1 MIRPLTCALLVCA
14 AFTSCSSLSG
24 KKDKE
29 EPNPFGPTGIP
40 PHLRAK
46 SPEGTPVG
54 RGGNVSPSAVNPLL
68 TPEDQLVFTDP
79 DNPDAGLP
87 ELSNILKTPEKGP
100 WEESET
106 IARQRA
112 SREGKPLLMWFTDS
126 NTSPMCKALNA
137 ELFNTPQF
145 EDWAKD
151 KLVRLKV
158 DANSSRKFDDMTL
171 GEQEDM
177 NIRRKAYVADMKK
190 RYKVLGHPTLLVLSP
205 GGEVIGRYRGY
216 KRGQAEFTWG
226 QIKQGQIVANNSYQS
241 WRKDLEKKGYREWQ
255 DTKGRKV
262 FAKLQKYHEG
272 ELVFL
277 EPDGTRSKT
286 KESRLSDADRA
297 WIAQQKE
304 LRGIR

>member
-1 MIRPLTCALLVCA
+1 MIRPLTCALLACA
-14 AFTSCSSLSG
+14 AFTSCSLSG
-24 KKDKE
+24 KKEKE

-46 SPEGTPVG
+46 DSEGTPVG
-54 RGGNVSPSAVNPLL
+54 RGGNVSPAAVNPLI
-68 TPEDQLVFTDP
+68 TPEDQIVFTDP
-79 DNPDAGLP
+79 DNPDANLP
-87 ELSNILKTPEKGP
+87 ELSALLKGPEKSS

-112 SREGKPLLMWFTDS
+112 SREGKPLLIWFTDS

-137 ELFNTPQF
+137 ELFNTPEF
-145 EDWAKD
+145 EEWAKEN
-151 KLVRLKV
+151 LVRLKV
-158 DANSSRKFDDMTL
+158 DGNSSRKFDNMTL

-177 NIRRKAYVADMKK
+177 NIRRKSYVADMKK
-190 RYKVLGHPTLLVLSP
+190 RYKVLGQPTLLVLAP

-226 QIKQGQIVANNSYQS
+226 QLKQGQIVANNSYQS

-286 KESRLSDADRA
+286 KESRLSDSDRA
-297 WIAQQKE
+297 WITQQKA
-304 LRGIR
+304 LRGLQ

>member
-1 MIRPLTCALLVCA
+1 MIRPLTCALLVCSV
-14 AFTSCSSLSG
+14 FTSCSMMG
-24 KKDKE
+24 KKDKKE
-29 EPNPFGPTGIP
+29 EEKPFGPTGIP

-46 SPEGTPVG
+46 SAEGTPVG
-54 RGGNVSPSAVNPLL
+54 RGGNVSPESMRPPIA
-68 TPEDQLVFTDP
+68 PEEDIVFTDP
-79 DNPDAGLP
+79 DNPDASLP
-87 ELSNILKTPEKGP
+87 ELSTLLKGPEKGP

-106 IARQRA
+106 VARQRA
-112 SREGKPLLMWFTDS
+112 SREGKPMLIWFTDS

-137 ELFNTPQF
+137 ELFNTPDF
-145 EDWAKD
+145 EGWAKD

-158 DANSSRKFDDMTL
+158 DANSSRKFENMTL

-177 NIRRKAYVADMKK
+177 NIRRKTYVADMKK

-205 GGEVIGRYRGY
+205 SGEVIGRYRGY

-226 QIKQGQIVANNSYQS
+226 QLKQGETVASNAYQS

-286 KESRLSDADRA
+286 KESRLSDSDRA
-297 WIAQQKE
+297 WIAQQKAQRG
-304 LRGIR
+304 LR

>member
-1 MIRPLTCALLVCA
+1 MIRPLTFALLVCT
-14 AFTSCSSLSG
+14 AFISCSPSG
-24 KKDKE
+24 KKDEKE
-29 EPNPFGPTGIP
+29 EMPFGPTGIP

-46 SPEGTPVG
+46 SLGGTPISP
-54 RGGNVSPSAVNPLL
+54 GGNIPSQGLKPPI
-68 TPEDQLVFTDP
+68 TPDEQIVFTDP
-79 DNPDAGLP
+79 DNPDASLP
-87 ELSNILKTPEKGP
+87 ELSTLLKGPEKGP
-100 WEESET
+100 WEESDT

-112 SREGKPLLMWFTDS
+112 SREGKPLLIWFTDS

-137 ELFNTPQF
+137 ELFNTPKF

-158 DANSSRKFDDMTL
+158 DANSSKKFDNMTL

-177 NIRRKAYVADMKK
+177 NIRRKAYVTEMKK
-190 RYKVLGHPTLLVLSP
+190 RYKVLGQPTLLILSP
-205 GGEVIGRYRGY
+205 GGEVVGRYRGY
-216 KRGQAEFTWG
+216 KRGQADFTWG
-226 QIKQGQIVANNSYQS
+226 LLKQGEVVASNSYRS
-241 WRKDLEKKGYREWQ
+241 WRKDMEKKGYREWQ

-286 KESRLSDADRA
+286 KETRLSETDRA
-297 WIAQQKE
+297 WIAQQKA